1 MTYKTTISKV
11 ISDLILQNDLHPNDE
26 LKLSSFAIDA
36 MRELNN
42 DSLPI
47 IQEGR
52 FELPSSRI
60 IKLPNDWMDYHK
72 IGILYQQGVKALSI
86 NKYMSTSVS
95 LDGTQSIYTVPPLS
109 AGPRTTIGYF
119 DYGFGGGKNEGFG
132 TGGHIGDFTINYKD
146 RIIRFADNVPAGP
159 VFMAWLSDCQN
170 MNADTVVHPY
180 CVQWVKTFCL
190 LEIYIR
196 MRDTTMI
203 AIYKEKEEI
212 ERRAMRRRIMEQG
225 PQDFIN
231 VYEQQF
237 GAYE

>member
-11 ISDLILQNDLHPNDE
+11 IGDLILQNDLHPNDE

-42 DSLPI
+42 DSLPT

-52 FELPSSRI
+52 FELPASRI
-60 IKLPNDWMDYHK
+60 IKLPNDWIDYHK

-119 DYGFGGGKNEGFG
+119 DYGFGAGKNEGFG
-132 TGGHIGDFTINYKD
+132 TGGHIGDFAINYKE

-180 CVQWVKTFCL
+180 CVQWVKEYTMMQF
-190 LEIYIR
+190 YRR
-196 MRDTTMI
+196 MRDPLYNDFVRT
-203 AIYKEKEEI
+203 EEI
-212 ERRAMRRRIMEQG
+212 ERRAMRRRIMELG
-225 PQDFIN
+225 PEDFIN
-231 VYEQQF
+231 IYEQQF